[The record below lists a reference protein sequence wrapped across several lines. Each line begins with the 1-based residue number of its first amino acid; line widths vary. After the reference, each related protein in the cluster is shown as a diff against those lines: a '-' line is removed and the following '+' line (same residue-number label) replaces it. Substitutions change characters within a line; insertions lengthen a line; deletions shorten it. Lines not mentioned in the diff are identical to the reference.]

1 LHKLI
6 QNYQFRATKLFIS
19 NQTYSKVR
27 IADLDY
33 TLRKEIELCKDFVID
48 IMAEM
53 AISKNK
59 IFRGQKTLKEY
70 IE

>member
-6 QNYQFRATKLFIS
+6 QNYQFRVTKLFIS
-19 NQTYSKVR
+19 KQTYSKVR

-48 IMAEM
+48 IMARWQ
-53 AISKNK
+53 ISKSK